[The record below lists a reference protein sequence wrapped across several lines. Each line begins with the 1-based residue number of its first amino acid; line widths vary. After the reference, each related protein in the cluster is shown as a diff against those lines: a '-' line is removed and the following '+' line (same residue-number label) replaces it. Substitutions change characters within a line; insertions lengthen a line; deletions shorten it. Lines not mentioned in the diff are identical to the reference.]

1 MKICITSKGKGLNA
15 MIDPRFGRCQ
25 NFIVVDVESMEFE
38 DHENP
43 YIDSTGGSGIQSAQF
58 VAEKEIKTVLTGNVG
73 PNAFQTLQAAGVE
86 VITGMS
92 GSIADA
98 VDKYKKG
105 ELKPIDKPSVDSHFG
120 MK

>member
-43 YIDSTGGSGIQSAQF
+43 YIDSTGGGVHLSDYSGGS
-58 VAEKEIKTVLTGNVG
+58 VSLGGRDGDTEIYAWADVTPVT
-73 PNAFQTLQAAGVE
+73 ARFAAHY
-86 VITGMS
+86 ITAS
-92 GSIADA
+92 
-98 VDKYKKG
+98 Y
-105 ELKPIDKPSVDSHFG
+105 PI
-120 MK
+120 